1 MIAITIDEKNV
12 IFFQFYLELS
22 FFCCIFVLRNKNHKD
37 MNDRE
42 LFNAVFDN
50 FAAKHHGLRM
60 SGTLVYYRGECI
72 FNTDGYNLEYNLLRL
87 TKLLDEEG
95 ELR

>member
-1 MIAITIDEKNV
+1 MIAIAIKKTSH
-12 IFFQFYLELS
+12 FFNFIWNCH

-60 SGTLVYYRGECI
+60 SGTLVYYRG
-72 FNTDGYNLEYNLLRL
+72 
-87 TKLLDEEG
+87 
-95 ELR
+95 